1 MQPASLS
8 PQQLRY
14 LDSIIGM
21 SEEEL
26 LYEIA
31 REMLS
36 GVTNSVRPDYEIKAG
51 GPGQSKEERREARRN
66 AVPDKPV
73 DEYVKPLLEPHLP
86 EAKEKAQSI
95 LTKIHQ
101 LLCDEKTQ
109 KPKEW
114 ALDIA
119 TGETRNLVVIV
130 AAQLAPQ
137 HIATITVILASVAWS
152 LKGGLHLLCATKV

>member
-1 MQPASLS
+1 MQPASLTL
-8 PQQLRY
+8 QQLRY
-14 LDSIIGM
+14 LDAIIDK

-31 REMLS
+31 RGMIS
-36 GVTNSVRPDYEIKAG
+36 GVTNSVRPDYETKAG
-51 GPGQSKEERREARRN
+51 GPGQSKEERQEARRN
-66 AVPDKPV
+66 AVPDKLV
-73 DEYVKPLLEPHLP
+73 DENVKSFLEPHLP
-86 EAKEKAQSI
+86 QAKEKAQSI
-95 LTKIHQ
+95 LAKIYQ

-109 KPKEW
+109 KPKGW

-137 HIATITVILASVAWS
+137 HIATTTVIIASVAWS
-152 LKGGLHLLCATKV
+152 LKGGLHLLCAAKV